1 VSHESAA
8 LDERLQK
15 GKTASTYRGC
25 SAYCCQQASTPT
37 EIREQPVRVTEDGVP
52 IQELIETIKQA
63 IKTANVSSADP
74 DRDLRVGSVQLTL
87 NAVATRS
94 LGGGLDFRIPFI
106 GMQVKLGSK
115 LTKQDTHRIDISLVP
130 PDLKGRPEL
139 RDGDLGSV
147 FVDAINTIRA
157 AVASAATGDDPFI
170 LTESSVNISFAVTA
184 EGTIS
189 LGVDGGLTNEVTHTL
204 TLGLVPA

>member
-1 VSHESAA
+1 MWLAYRTTATQPHCTFARQYKHLTESR
-8 LDERLQK
+8 ER
-15 GKTASTYRGC
+15 
-25 SAYCCQQASTPT
+25 
-37 EIREQPVRVTEDGVP
+37 PVYVTEEGVP
-52 IQELIETIKQA
+52 IQEVIETIKQA
-63 IKTANVSSADP
+63 IKAANLSSTDF

-87 NAVATRS
+87 HAVATRS

-115 LTKQDTHRIDISLVP
+115 LTRQDTHRIDICLVP

-139 RDGDLGSV
+139 RDSDLGSV

-157 AVASAATGDDPFI
+157 AVASAAAGDDPFT
-170 LTESSVNISFAVTA
+170 LTESTVRISFAVTA

-189 LGVDGGLTNEVTHTL
+189 LGVDGGLTNELTHTL
-204 TLGLVPA
+204 ILGLVPA

>member
-1 VSHESAA
+1 M
-8 LDERLQK
+8 
-15 GKTASTYRGC
+15 
-25 SAYCCQQASTPT
+25 
-37 EIREQPVRVTEDGVP
+37 RVTEDGVP

-63 IKTANVSSADP
+63 IRSANVSNTDL
-74 DRDLRVGSVQLTL
+74 DRDLRVGSVQITL
-87 NAVATRS
+87 HAVATRS
-94 LGGGLDFRIPFI
+94 LGGGLDFRVPFI
-106 GMQVKLGSK
+106 GMEVKLGCK
-115 LTKQDTHRIDISLVP
+115 LTKQDTHKIDISLVP
-130 PDLKGRPEL
+130 PDLKKRPEL

-147 FVDAINTIRA
+147 FTDAINTIRG

-189 LGVDGGLTNEVTHTL
+189 LGVDGALTNELTHTL

>member
-1 VSHESAA
+1 
-8 LDERLQK
+8 
-15 GKTASTYRGC
+15 
-25 SAYCCQQASTPT
+25 
-37 EIREQPVRVTEDGVP
+37 VRVTEDGVP
-52 IQELIETIKQA
+52 IPELLETVKRS
-63 IKTANVSSADP
+63 IKTASVSSTDL

-115 LTKQDTHRIDISLVP
+115 LTKQDTHRIDISMVP
-130 PDLKGRPEL
+130 PDLKDRPEL
-139 RDGDLGSV
+139 RDGDLESV

-157 AVASAATGDDPFI
+157 AVASAATGDDPFT

-189 LGVDGGLTNEVTHTL
+189 LGVDGGLANELTHTL